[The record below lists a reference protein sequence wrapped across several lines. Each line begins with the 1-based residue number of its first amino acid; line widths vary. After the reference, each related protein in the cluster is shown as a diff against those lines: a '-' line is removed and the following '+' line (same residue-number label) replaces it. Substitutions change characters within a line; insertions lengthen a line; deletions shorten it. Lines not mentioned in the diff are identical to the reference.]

1 MKFSVVISTYQRD
14 DKRSPELL
22 KRALD
27 SVFNQTYKNFKV
39 FLIGD
44 KYEDKNEI
52 LKIVSNY
59 DTDKLFFE
67 NLSYAKERDKYVSN
81 KSALWSYGGV
91 NAMNYGVSKSLN
103 DGYEY
108 ICHLDH
114 DDWWLPN
121 HLEEIKNCIVETGA
135 SWVCTKSTYRS
146 ENVFLPKLITN
157 ENYINF
163 LPKSSTLI
171 HSSVCMN
178 FKHISLFYR
187 DIYEITN
194 KVGLPADADL
204 WERTRDYI
212 QNNNL
217 KSYYIN
223 KLTCRHDEEGYSRK

>member
-67 NLSYAKERDKYVSN
+67 NLSYAKERDKYKNN
-81 KSALWSYGGV
+81 KQVLWSYGGV
-91 NAMNYGVSKSLN
+91 NAMNYGISKSLEE
-103 DGYEY
+103 GYDY

-121 HLEEIKNCIVETGA
+121 HLEEVKNCITETEA
-135 SWVCTKSTYRS
+135 SWVCTKSTYKS
-146 ENVFLPKLITN
+146 ENVFLPKLVTN
-157 ENYINF
+157 ENYIDF
-163 LPKSSTLI
+163 LPKSCTLI

-178 FKHISLFYR
+178 FKNIPLFYR
-187 DIYEITN
+187 DLYEITN
-194 KVGLPADADL
+194 KLDLPADADL
-204 WERTRDYI
+204 WERARDYI
-212 QNNNL
+212 EKNNL
-217 KSYYIN
+217 KSFYIN
-223 KLTCRHDEEGYSRK
+223 KLTCRHDEEGYSKH